1 MTVTHNGYTDD
12 LIFENIVIVGVQ
24 EPVASV
30 KVSQHGM
37 GETRLSSSLFSYDA
51 DKKVKWVSNTRATLP
66 AAGRNPVKS
75 IHPSIPFQYLLVPE
89 NQGDTLDKW
98 PVLCVEFWWD
108 MIFPEKSDPIII
120 NLFIYFIFVCFL
132 Y

>member
-89 NQGDTLDKW
+89 NQGDTLDS
-98 PVLCVEFWWD
+98 PGQSCVWNFGG
-108 MIFPEKSDPIII
+108 I
-120 NLFIYFIFVCFL
+120 
-132 Y
+132 